1 MSIFYTIHLTRCHA
15 SKLLNTCALLQPLG
29 TLLGAAHIFAH
40 LSLPRALILKLHNH
54 LHHNL
59 HLLLVLHPCFLN
71 VVKPVF
77 QPFKMDVPFN
87 LGLDRPSRKFR
98 GISYGLA
105 RLGCSCA
112 SKFQVS

>member
-1 MSIFYTIHLTRCHA
+1 MLTF
-15 SKLLNTCALLQPLG
+15 
-29 TLLGAAHIFAH
+29 LGAAHIFAH
-40 LSLPRALILKLHNH
+40 LSPPRALILKLYDY
-54 LHHNL
+54 LHYNL
-59 HLLLVLHPCFLN
+59 YLLLVLLPCFLN

-105 RLGCSCA
+105 RLGYSYA
-112 SKFQVS
+112 SKFQGS